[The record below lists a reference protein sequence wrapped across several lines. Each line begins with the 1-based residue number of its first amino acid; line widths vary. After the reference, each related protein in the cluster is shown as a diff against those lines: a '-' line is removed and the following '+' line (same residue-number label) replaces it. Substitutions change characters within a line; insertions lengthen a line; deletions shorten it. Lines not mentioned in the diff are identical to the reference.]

1 MKRKK
6 AFTCLIMLCLI
17 GVSCISACG
26 KDQRNT
32 LENSQNTQV
41 QSNQKSDET
50 KTHSYIS
57 ITYGRNNPDNF
68 TTREM
73 VIYTYDIDEGK
84 LEERCVIPYD
94 SQYACSVYS
103 KKNNKVY
110 YSARVEENDPSSNDG
125 IWEYDVS
132 TGKSKLLESENWSY
146 NSIRLMRDDRLMVM
160 ALTMDHP
167 ILPAYFDLNTKKFTY
182 MNEVNGEEIGLY
194 SCGPVDAE
202 YNSATDEIVCAY
214 RNEKESYS
222 EEYLSGEKKIPTY
235 IAIASRDMV
244 KDSNRIYSMDFDTH
258 DQVSG
263 VTQLSKNECLV
274 EVFHNGGTEEKMEY
288 RLYDVKFNGD
298 KSEAKR
304 IDYPYP
310 DASDLKTIDG
320 GKSYYLLGS
329 NGGENGLYHYDVDS
343 GKLTEILAGNPD
355 EEGHVVGYSIVE
367 EDQ

>member
-1 MKRKK
+1 
-6 AFTCLIMLCLI
+6 
-17 GVSCISACG
+17 
-26 KDQRNT
+26 
-32 LENSQNTQV
+32 
-41 QSNQKSDET
+41 
-50 KTHSYIS
+50 
-57 ITYGRNNPDNF
+57 
-68 TTREM
+68 
-73 VIYTYDIDEGK
+73 
-84 LEERCVIPYD
+84 
-94 SQYACSVYS
+94 
-103 KKNNKVY
+103 
-110 YSARVEENDPSSNDG
+110 
-125 IWEYDVS
+125 
-132 TGKSKLLESENWSY
+132 
-146 NSIRLMRDDRLMVM
+146 
-160 ALTMDHP
+160 
-167 ILPAYFDLNTKKFTY
+167 

-235 IAIASRDMV
+235 IAITSRDMV